1 MTEITTEKP
10 TVLIVDDQREHL
22 HAMMNILRDKFAVL
36 AATDGGKALELAARQ
51 PPPDLI
57 LLDVRMPGMDGYEVL
72 HRLKA
77 DPVTSDIPVIF
88 VTALSENEDEAKGLK
103 LGAADYIIKP
113 ANPDLLKVRVMVQ
126 LELRRHRKKPV
137 AASGAGRLSPPPSIL
152 VVDDVPENIHL
163 LVSALSDEY
172 SVLVANNGPKTI
184 ELVQGATPPDLILLD
199 IMMPEMDG
207 YEVCRRIKATEAGKS
222 IPVIFLSI
230 MDSPDK
236 KVLGFSIGAAD
247 YITKPFD
254 IDEVRARV
262 RTHLLL
268 SRLQL
273 SLELQIAQRNAALRA
288 TTSQLQATL
297 NAIPDLLFEMDLGG
311 RYLYV
316 HSPDH
321 AVLGVP
327 ENEWVGKRMSEVL
340 PTDAVTVCMAALHE
354 ANEKGS
360 SIGKQFK
367 LTRPQGSIWFE
378 LAAARKSVPAL
389 ADARFIILARDITE
403 RKQAEQEIAKQ
414 IEELRRWHGVTLSR
428 EERVSELKH
437 EVNELL
443 TRLGEKP
450 RYESVSAAANKVTG

>member
-378 LAAARKSVPAL
+378 LAVARKSDPAL

-414 IEELRRWHGVTLSR
+414 IEELRRWHSVTQDR
-428 EERVSELKH
+428 EERVSGLKR